1 MTHGLMLSTAI
12 KPHTVNTV
20 IRPFKLLQ
28 VSCIKLKLRQEN
40 EKAECLSS
48 DGKQRPP
55 PARCCWFAQKLDPK
69 WRKGDFIKPYFIL
82 LSLDILFISMAQLA
96 CPFSQPL
103 KSAST
108 LSWE

>member
-1 MTHGLMLSTAI
+1 MTHGLMPSTAI

-28 VSCIKLKLRQEN
+28 VSCLRLKLRQEN

-82 LSLDILFISMAQLA
+82 LSLDILLA
-96 CPFSQPL
+96 SSEIPAIHHVKQTNEPGRGCY
-103 KSAST
+103 
-108 LSWE
+108 